1 MAKKLHRRL
10 LQLGGTAL
18 LPLSLGDDQH
28 DLGCDVVV
36 DPWLE
41 SLRRELLDLYPLPP
55 GLQPIPHSTLY
66 ATLIPDLVMKCLCSL
81 PPQNGLIPVTLV
93 TLPSPTISPLSPPP
107 KTHPFHARMVANER
121 VTSSHHF
128 QDVRLITFDISTAG
142 IR

>member
-28 DLGCDVVV
+28 DLGCDAVV

-41 SLRRELLDLYPLPP
+41 SLRRELLVLYPLPP

-66 ATLIPDLVMKCLCSL
+66 ATLISDLLAMKCLLQS
-81 PPQNGLIPVTLV
+81 
-93 TLPSPTISPLSPPP
+93 PSPESTDPCDLGDLTI
-107 KTHPFHARMVANER
+107 
-121 VTSSHHF
+121 SHHF
-128 QDVRLITFDISTAG
+128 PLISSFKNTSFPCSYG
-142 IR
+142 G